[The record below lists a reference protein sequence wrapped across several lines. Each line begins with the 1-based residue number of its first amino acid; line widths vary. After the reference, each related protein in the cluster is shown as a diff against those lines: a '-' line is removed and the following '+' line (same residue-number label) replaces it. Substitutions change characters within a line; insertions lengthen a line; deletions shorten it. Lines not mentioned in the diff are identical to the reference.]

1 MVEALD
7 MFSSAVCVC
16 DPLFTTLSVPNAL
29 ELLGVTEYAEK
40 LMQVCH
46 FQERTGSCEE
56 DSMVRGIVNSS
67 CVWCAHP

>member
-7 MFSSAVCVC
+7 MFSSGACVC
-16 DPLFTTLSVPNAL
+16 DLPFTTLSVLSAL

-46 FQERTGSCEE
+46 FQGRAGPCEE
-56 DSMVRGIVNSS
+56 D
-67 CVWCAHP
+67 

>member
-16 DPLFTTLSVPNAL
+16 DPPFTTLSVPN
-29 ELLGVTEYAEK
+29 ELLGATEYAEK

-46 FQERTGSCEE
+46 FRRELDLVKRIQWCE
-56 DSMVRGIVNSS
+56 GL
-67 CVWCAHP
+67 